1 MIGAPFESWDA
12 VAGASYYTGLGG
24 GELIWLV
31 ISIALCVLAIFVG
44 HGHEK
49 KANSK

>member
-24 GELIWLV
+24 GELIWLI
-31 ISIALCVLAIFVG
+31 ISIALCVLSILVG
-44 HGHEK
+44 HKHENK
-49 KANSK
+49 INSK

>member
-1 MIGAPFESWDA
+1 MIGAPFENWSD

-31 ISIALCVLAIFVG
+31 ISIVLCVLAILVG
-44 HGHEK
+44 HSHENK
-49 KANSK
+49 INSK

>member
-31 ISIALCVLAIFVG
+31 ISIALLRLG
-44 HGHEK
+44 
-49 KANSK
+49 NSGRA